1 MLTRLP
7 CTMDTSPPQSW
18 TTTEL
23 RKFLKERAIP
33 YSGYSKAVL
42 VGMVEK
48 AIANPGITEITQ
60 PSDVV
65 VAGITRKTVSVN
77 GNVILFPDPRVITS
91 WEKDLTSLPHLTSAK
106 CLVYLLSKGG
116 WSSERAISYEK
127 ERGYQL
133 FMESH
138 IDEVEL
144 NQEDHNMTYV
154 WALCRRQT
162 AQSEKP
168 YQVWLL
174 LNTTGTIET
183 AGCQCIGDDG
193 SCKHVVALMFAIEDF
208 VSRRGDHASA
218 PTCTDLPCMWNK
230 PRRNTKQIKAV
241 DLDHRMDTST
251 TCSITP
257 RSEHYRAC
265 SFVPNFNPGESFHA
279 FMAQHASRKCYEQ
292 VLFPDRLN
300 RQLPTITELA
310 GEFSKSRSALP
321 FVDFVKQHLG
331 NADMDFIQSKTHA
344 QYKSRMWKD
353 QRVGALTSTTFH
365 KAVHYRDS
373 ESNNYIVNEIMG
385 LSGFQ
390 GNLSTKYGKE
400 TEPIAKKLYIKEM
413 RKKHKQF
420 KFVGCGLFINKDNP
434 LFRATPD
441 GIVSCKCCGK
451 GLLEIK
457 CSHKYRLHTGR
468 EIAISNTY
476 HVTLGEK
483 NSIVLK
489 NSSPWYTQIQAHLG
503 VAEMEWCDFVMFIQK
518 SPHLTVQRIYLD
530 KSLFDSSAEIAM
542 DFYYKYVLPNL
553 LNSKETPEASNI

>member
-241 DLDHRMDTST
+241 DLDHSGQPST
-251 TCSITP
+251 ISVVRP
-257 RSEHYRAC
+257 RFGYNNFFQNVVFSELSHYMSSLC
-265 SFVPNFNPGESFHA
+265 HVVKQNGLFYLFFFNP
-279 FMAQHASRKCYEQ
+279 MCIPLPLPRK
-292 VLFPDRLN
+292 
-300 RQLPTITELA
+300 
-310 GEFSKSRSALP
+310 
-321 FVDFVKQHLG
+321 
-331 NADMDFIQSKTHA
+331 
-344 QYKSRMWKD
+344 
-353 QRVGALTSTTFH
+353 
-365 KAVHYRDS
+365 
-373 ESNNYIVNEIMG
+373 NYVEKCILVRICILM
-385 LSGFQ
+385 
-390 GNLSTKYGKE
+390 
-400 TEPIAKKLYIKEM
+400 YIE
-413 RKKHKQF
+413 
-420 KFVGCGLFINKDNP
+420 
-434 LFRATPD
+434 
-441 GIVSCKCCGK
+441 
-451 GLLEIK
+451 
-457 CSHKYRLHTGR
+457 
-468 EIAISNTY
+468 
-476 HVTLGEK
+476 
-483 NSIVLK
+483 
-489 NSSPWYTQIQAHLG
+489 
-503 VAEMEWCDFVMFIQK
+503 
-518 SPHLTVQRIYLD
+518 
-530 KSLFDSSAEIAM
+530 
-542 DFYYKYVLPNL
+542 
-553 LNSKETPEASNI
+553 